1 MEKKSN
7 DTKKLKKEAIII
19 LNSIASNIKTDLK
32 DKSSEF
38 VLYDYERDNFDK
50 ELNNYKE
57 TLLKEDILIDAYEN
71 LEVISVENKSRYIIH
86 CEDLKTGASIDFD
99 LVKINGKLK
108 EDNFDW
114 LEYARNLLLKL
125 CGRVTDEMALNA
137 AKLIGM
143 LVNKRENYSKRY
155 SEIGWDI
162 VDKALVFKYDK
173 IYSNANIDGYYQD
186 DFRDI
191 KATLPENRF
200 WTVVENIANLMGN
213 SSFNKIILGATIS
226 GVVRQLLNYTKESSL
241 NINITGEPASGK
253 TTFCRYALSLFG
265 DPDRLE
271 GSFIDT
277 INSVPETRVLKPVLP
292 YVLDERML
300 RYFEMSGMKETRN
313 IIMDIFREYEGRNR
327 RKASRVD
334 IKFTPGPLISTSVQS
349 LKETIAGTR
358 DLGQFRR
365 ILEFEVN
372 KNEIFK
378 DTDEAV
384 RYGLLSKSEKGVGI
398 KIIIEYLFNNFIKH
412 DDLDIESQ
420 DIIEKLNERFFNTC
434 RSISNKL
441 REENIEPYEQRF
453 ALIILSYQILRE
465 SLEYKMKCLF
475 EEMIDFNENYK
486 KQADNLTASSEVKKI
501 MYKDLAIERFG
512 NVLYEKYYKNLSDD
526 NFIDNIFETSDIYK
540 DCTDDILGYLIENVK
555 DKKVDVRKALIE
567 FIEENKDKLMVNKS
581 TDKESE
587 STDKKSESTDKKS
600 KSTEESESTDKESES
615 TDENILRNVLIL
627 EEDDNYYTIKTVVSY
642 GLVNVLLKP
651 EIPSLDE
658 IKEYIID
665 ANIMDNKK
673 RNNNLYLKMKPLRS
687 MSDINLD
694 KITIVGEDKQV
705 NVEYSNGKKQRSHV
719 IKIRKD

>member
-19 LNSIASNIKTDLK
+19 LNSIANNIKTDLK

-38 VLYDYERDNFDK
+38 ELYDYERDNFDK
-50 ELNNYKE
+50 EINNYKE

-71 LEVISVENKSRYIIH
+71 LEVINVENKSRYILH
-86 CEDLKTGASIDFD
+86 CEDLKTGAVIDFD
-99 LVKINGKLK
+99 LVKIHGKLK

-125 CGRVTDEMALNA
+125 SGRVTDEMALNA
-137 AKLIGM
+137 ARLIGM
-143 LVNKRENYSKRY
+143 LVNKKGNYSKRY

-173 IYSNANIDGYYQD
+173 IYSNANIEGYYQD

-200 WTVVENIANLMGN
+200 WTVVENIDNLMGN

-226 GVVRQLLNYTKESSL
+226 GVIRQLLNYTKESSL

-300 RYFEMSGMKETRN
+300 RYFEMSGMKETRS

-365 ILEFEVN
+365 ILEFEVS
-372 KNEIFK
+372 KDEIFK

-441 REENIEPYEQRF
+441 RDENIEHYEQRF

-486 KQADNLTASSEVKKI
+486 KQANDLTVSSEVKEI

-526 NFIDNIFETSDIYK
+526 NFIDSIFETSDIYK
-540 DCTDDILGYLIENVK
+540 DCSEEILDYLIENVK
-555 DKKVDVRKALIE
+555 DKKVDVRKVREALIK
-567 FIEENKDKLMVNKS
+567 FIEENKDKLL
-581 TDKESE
+581 
-587 STDKKSESTDKKS
+587 KSESTDKKS
-600 KSTEESESTDKESES
+600 KSTDKESES
-615 TDENILRNVLIL
+615 TDNESESTEEDILRNVLIL
-627 EEDDNYYTIKTVVSY
+627 ENTDNYYIIKTVASY

-665 ANIMDNKK
+665 ADIMDNKK
-673 RNNNLYLKMKPLRS
+673 RKNNLYLKMKPLRS
-687 MSDINLD
+687 ISDINLD

-705 NVEYSNGKKQRSHV
+705 NVEYGNGKKQRSHV